1 MGIIRSKKYFKEL
14 RSHHASPQVLGL
26 ILPYHK
32 RDLDSELNE
41 PSKSLLILAKKRVK
55 SLLSSILKVSRL
67 DALHSRGPAMSTR
80 RSNAHGEPQ

>member
-32 RDLDSELNE
+32 RDLDSDLNE
-41 PSKSLLILAKKRVK
+41 QAKSQSNSGKIRVK

>member
-41 PSKSLLILAKKRVK
+41 PSKSPPNSGKKK
-55 SLLSSILKVSRL
+55 GQIPTEQYPEGISP
-67 DALHSRGPAMSTR
+67 G
-80 RSNAHGEPQ
+80 RSP